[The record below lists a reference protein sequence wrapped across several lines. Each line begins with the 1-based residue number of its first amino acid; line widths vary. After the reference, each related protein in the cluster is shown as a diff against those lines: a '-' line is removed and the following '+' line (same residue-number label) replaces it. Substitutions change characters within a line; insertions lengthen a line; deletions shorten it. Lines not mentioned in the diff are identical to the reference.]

1 MSLTRPPGLVS
12 KENSFVSGNPLASA
26 KSQRSA
32 VGAPPGGKGA
42 AAPPP
47 SAPPSNAASSAKPA
61 AGGGALSGL
70 FGGGKKPPPLKGAT
84 PSQASGGAA
93 AFSSVSNPL
102 ARASERKLLSTLGSG
117 ASARA
122 LGMPLEVPG
131 GVTPAGALA
140 APNFCVLCV
149 CAGRAHGPSFSSPT
163 LFFATQALTTASTTP

>member
-12 KENSFVSGNPLASA
+12 KENSFVSGNPLATT

-47 SAPPSNAASSAKPA
+47 SAPPSNAASAAKPA

-93 AFSSVSNPL
+93 APPPPAFSSVSNPL

-140 APNFCVLCV
+140 APNFCVVCV
-149 CAGRAHGPSFSSPT
+149 CAGRAHGPSFSS
-163 LFFATQALTTASTTP
+163 QALTTASTTP

>member
-1 MSLTRPPGLVS
+1 LVS
-12 KENSFVSGNPLASA
+12 KENSFVSGNPLATA

-47 SAPPSNAASSAKPA
+47 SAPPSNAASAAKPA

-84 PSQASGGAA
+84 PSQQQ

-149 CAGRAHGPSFSSPT
+149 CVRG
-163 LFFATQALTTASTTP
+163 